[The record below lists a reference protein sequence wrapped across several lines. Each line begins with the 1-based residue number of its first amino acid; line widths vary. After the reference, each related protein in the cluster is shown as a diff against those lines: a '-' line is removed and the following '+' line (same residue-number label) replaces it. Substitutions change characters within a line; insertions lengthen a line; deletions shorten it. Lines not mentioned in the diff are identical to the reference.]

1 MGNRPIPISFRPTP
15 DGGYII
21 SVHSGLIKTD
31 AEGNILWEKDLQ
43 GLPASNSDSIQ
54 LTSDGGYILV
64 GLAGNIGS
72 LDDREFSAAWLIK
85 TDAEG
90 NELWNRTF
98 GGKEDDKAQSVQLT
112 SDGGYILAGIID
124 SYGDKDSAW
133 LIKTDAQGNAPSY
146 PQGD

>member
-1 MGNRPIPISFRPTP
+1 
-15 DGGYII
+15 
-21 SVHSGLIKTD
+21 
-31 AEGNILWEKDLQ
+31 
-43 GLPASNSDSIQ
+43 
-54 LTSDGGYILV
+54 V